1 LKKILKFTLLFA
13 FAIVL
18 QNQFWQ
24 NFSFD
29 NNVET
34 IIKVSFI
41 LTVFELFLKPIL
53 KILLLPIN
61 ILTLGLIRLVINTLG
76 FYLATFLLADFSIQ
90 NISLSPQSIYGLAI
104 PALNF
109 SGFWAHLI
117 NTASTNIIVSFFK
130 FILKSKPKDKK

>member
-13 FAIVL
+13 FAIVV
-18 QNQFWQ
+18 QNEFWR

-29 NNVET
+29 HQIET
-34 IIKVSFI
+34 IIKVSLI
-41 LTVFELFLKPIL
+41 LTIFELFLKPIL

-76 FYLATFLLADFSIQ
+76 FYLATFLLIDFSIHD
-90 NISLSPQSIYGLAI
+90 ISLPSQLFYGITI
-104 PALNF
+104 PILSF

-117 NTASTNIIVSFFK
+117 NTASTNILVSFFK
-130 FILKSKPKDKK
+130 FILKSKPKVKK